1 MKPDVCLVSCEHGGN
16 RVPKVYRG
24 LFSGAGDLLQSHR
37 GYDIGALAFARRLA
51 AALGGP
57 LHVNGVT
64 RLLVD
69 ANRSLSSRTLF
80 SEFSRNLPAFRR
92 ESILANYYHPYRRVV
107 EAEVSA
113 AIASGGRVIHLSV
126 HSFTPVFAGSVRRA
140 DIGLLYDPR
149 RRAELVLCR
158 EWQHRLQREDAGL
171 RVLCNVPYRGTSDSV
186 VTELRRLHDKKFYL
200 GIEIEINQKYPQ
212 GDPNSWRRLQA
223 LLVATCPMTV
233 SGS

>member
-1 MKPDVCLVSCEHGGN
+1 MHDVCLVSCEHGGN
-16 RVPKVYRG
+16 RVPKIYRS

-51 AALGGP
+51 ESLGVP

-69 ANRSLSSRTLF
+69 TNRSQSSRTLF
-80 SEFSRNLPAFRR
+80 SEFSRNLPAFCRK
-92 ESILANYYHPYRRVV
+92 SILDNYYHPYRRVV

-113 AIASGGRVIHLSV
+113 AIASGARVVHLSV
-126 HSFTPVFAGSVRRA
+126 HSFTPVFAGLVRKA

-149 RRAELVLCR
+149 RRAELLLCR
-158 EWQHRLQREDAGL
+158 EWQHRLQREAPGL
-171 RVLCNVPYRGTSDSV
+171 RVLCNDPYRGTSDSV
-186 VTELRRLHDKKFYL
+186 VTALRRGHEGESYL
-200 GIEIEINQKYPQ
+200 GIEIEINQKFPQ
-212 GDPNSWRRLQA
+212 VDPNRWRCLQA
-223 LLVATCPMTV
+223 LLVATCPLRV

>member
-1 MKPDVCLVSCEHGGN
+1 MPDVCLVSCEHGGN
-16 RVPKVYRG
+16 RVPKLYRS
-24 LFSGAGDLLQSHR
+24 LFSGAGALLQSHR
-37 GYDIGALAFARRLA
+37 GYDIGALAFARKLA
-51 AALGGP
+51 AALGVP

-92 ESILANYYHPYRRVV
+92 ESILATYYHPYRRVID
-107 EAEVSA
+107 AEVSA
-113 AIASGGRVIHLSV
+113 AIASGARVIHLSV
-126 HSFTPVFAGSVRRA
+126 HSFTPVFAGAVRRA

-158 EWQHRLQREDAGL
+158 QWQQRLQREGAGL
-171 RVLCNVPYRGTSDSV
+171 RVLCNDPYRGTSDSV
-186 VTELRRLHDKKFYL
+186 VTALRRLHDEKSYL

-212 GDPNSWRRLQA
+212 GDQISWRRLQS
-223 LLVATCPMTV
+223 LLVDTCPMRV

>member
-1 MKPDVCLVSCEHGGN
+1 MADVCLLSCEHGGN
-16 RVPKVYRG
+16 GVPRLYRS

-37 GYDIGALAFARRLA
+37 GYDIGALDFARRLA
-51 AALGGP
+51 AALGVP
-57 LHVNGVT
+57 LHANGVT

-80 SEFSRNLPAFRR
+80 SEFSRNQPAFRR
-92 ESILANYYHPYRRVV
+92 ESILATYYHPYRRVID
-107 EAEVSA
+107 AEVSA
-113 AIASGGRVIHLSV
+113 AIASGARVIHLSV
-126 HSFTPVFAGSVRRA
+126 HSFTPVFAGAVRRA

-158 EWQHRLQREDAGL
+158 QWQQRLQREGAGL
-171 RVLCNVPYRGTSDSV
+171 RVLCNDPYRGTSDSV
-186 VTELRRLHDKKFYL
+186 VTALRRLHDEKSYL

-212 GDPNSWRRLQA
+212 GDPISWRHLQS
-223 LLVATCPMTV
+223 LLVDTCPMRV